1 MVRNVAAAA
10 LLGAASLLGGDA
22 VLVGRRSKAKA
33 ELDSYTFERFLKD
46 FDRDLAPGSAEYH
59 RRAGLFEASLLQVR
73 AKNARNAAEGRLW
86 TAGVNPFMDWTQN
99 ERAAL
104 NGYKPSAAR
113 SAGRPAGVAF
123 LSSKMRGFARDAAN
137 MTWGWEASLSDTAA
151 AVSTESGG
159 WSADAGPLLRDQ
171 GNCGSCWAISAVE
184 ALEAQL
190 QKQGVSGT
198 VAAQALLNCV
208 PNPQHCGG
216 SGGCD
221 GATGELA
228 YAFVRDYGVPMES
241 EYPYHART
249 QSCPQQPM
257 SAPFSVK
264 HSRVRV
270 DGWTALP
277 SNKQEPLMQAL
288 TQHGPVVVAV
298 DANDWFDYQ
307 SGIFDGCMKDAI
319 LGHAVLAKG
328 YGTSG
333 ANKYWLIQNSWGATW
348 GEAGH
353 IRLLRHDDENSWCG
367 IDNKPK
373 EGVGCDGAPAE
384 VKVCG
389 SCGILYDPIYPTG
402 VRVEDAEAL
411 PASASQSLLGRE
423 VEVFRPEAPTAQ
435 ENSAMIE
442 SMRAALQ

>member
-1 MVRNVAAAA
+1 MVCSTRKVAAAA
-10 LLGAASLLGGDA
+10 LVATFMGGDA
-22 VLVGRRSKAKA
+22 VLVRRRSMAKA
-33 ELDSYTFERFLKD
+33 ELDSYTFERFLSD
-46 FDRDLAPGSAEYH
+46 FDRDLAPGSAEYR
-59 RRAGLFEASLLQVR
+59 RRAGIFETSLLEVR
-73 AKNARNAAEGRLW
+73 AKNVRNAKEGRLW
-86 TAGVNPFMDWTQN
+86 TAGVHPFMDWTQA
-99 ERAAL
+99 ERTAL
-104 NGYKPSAAR
+104 NGYKPSSAR
-113 SAGRPAGVAF
+113 HAPLARGGVAF
-123 LSSKMRGFARDAAN
+123 LSSGARGFASANATGAWESSFSDA
-137 MTWGWEASLSDTAA
+137 T

-159 WSADAGPLLRDQ
+159 WSMESGPSLRNQ

-190 QKQGVSGT
+190 QKTGAVGRVS
-198 VAAQALLNCV
+198 AQALVNCV

-216 SGGCD
+216 SGGCE

-228 YAFVRDYGVPMES
+228 YAFVRDHGIPLES
-241 EYPYHART
+241 DMPYHAQT
-249 QSCPQQPM
+249 QSCAQQPM
-257 SAPFSVK
+257 TGAFQATR
-264 HSRVRV
+264 SRVRV
-270 DGWTALP
+270 DGWTNLP